1 MQGLITLAEQQPQN
15 QSAGLVSQ
23 LLMFALIIVVFFVL
37 FFRPQQKRRQQEM
50 QMQNSLT
57 PGTEVLTKAGI
68 YATVV
73 EVHDDDVELE
83 ISPGTRIRMVKG
95 GVGEIISPQEPDDTT
110 PPEDRPDFGGG
121 RDGA

>member
-1 MQGLITLAEQQPQN
+1 VQGLITLAEQQQQN
-15 QSAGLVSQ
+15 QGAGLISQ
-23 LLMFALIIVVFFVL
+23 LLMFALIIVVFYLL
-37 FFRPQQKRRQQEM
+37 FFRPQQKRRQQEL

-73 EVHDDDVELE
+73 EVHDGDVELE

-95 GVGEIISPQEPDDTT
+95 GVGEIITRQEPDAGQ
-110 PPEDRPDFGGG
+110 PEERPDSGDDRG
-121 RDGA
+121 DS